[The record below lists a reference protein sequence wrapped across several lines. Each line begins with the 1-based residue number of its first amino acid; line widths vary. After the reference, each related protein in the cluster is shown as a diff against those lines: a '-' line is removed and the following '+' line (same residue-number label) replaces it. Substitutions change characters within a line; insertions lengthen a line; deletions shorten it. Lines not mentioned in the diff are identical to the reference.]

1 MRETGT
7 PGNFGYSV
15 LRSTVNAG
23 FYTELTDLTEKMD
36 MSIEGLH
43 TETGPGVLEAAL
55 AYDAIAAAA
64 DKGFLFKTFT
74 KALAEQ
80 HSLMATFMAKW
91 SHDLAGQSGHIH
103 LSLRDRQSGKHV
115 FFDGG
120 QPYGKIGRASCRER
134 VCKY

>member
-1 MRETGT
+1 MEM
-7 PGNFGYSV
+7 P
-15 LRSTVNAG
+15 
-23 FYTELTDLTEKMD
+23 
-36 MSIEGLH
+36 IEGLH

-80 HSLMATFMAKW
+80 HSLRATFMAKW
-91 SHDLAGQSGHIH
+91 SNALAGQSGNIH
-103 LSLRDRQSGKHV
+103 LSLRDRPSGKHV

-120 QPYGKIGRASCRER
+120 PPYGTSTGQSKLVAGLQSYLPEFIDL
-134 VCKY
+134 